1 MHTNRALLVAYTAV
15 AVVGLGLV
23 NSTPADARPCH
34 SADSS
39 PREEKLCLVRSAIRN
54 VVSEAGK
61 QAALAQ
67 QAAAQKQAAAKQ
79 AAIEKQAAK
88 QAALAKQ
95 APTTQA
101 ALAKQA
107 QAKQSSAPTSGTC
120 LTKEYLDSG
129 VVKFTDT
136 CTGEWAQRP

>member
-1 MHTNRALLVAYTAV
+1 MLTNRAFLLAYTAV
-15 AVVGLGLV
+15 AVLGLALV

-54 VVSEAGK
+54 AVSEAGK

-67 QAAAQKQAAAKQ
+67 QAAIQKQAAAKQ
-79 AAIEKQAAK
+79 AAIEKQAAAK

-95 APTTQA
+95 PAVQKA
-101 ALAKQA
+101 
-107 QAKQSSAPTSGTC
+107 SSPPTC
-120 LTKEYLDSG
+120 LTKEYLDG
-129 VVKFTDT
+129 GAVKFSDT

>member
-1 MHTNRALLVAYTAV
+1 
-15 AVVGLGLV
+15 
-23 NSTPADARPCH
+23 
-34 SADSS
+34 
-39 PREEKLCLVRSAIRN
+39 LVRSAIRN
-54 VVSEAGK
+54 AVSEAGK

-79 AAIEKQAAK
+79 AAIEKQAAAK

-95 APTTQA
+95 APATQA

-107 QAKQSSAPTSGTC
+107 PAKQASAPPPGTC
-120 LTKEYLDSG
+120 LTKEYLG
-129 VVKFTDT
+129 NGAVKFTDN

>member
-1 MHTNRALLVAYTAV
+1 MHMNRALLLAYTAV
-15 AVVGLGLV
+15 AVLGLALV

-54 VVSEAGK
+54 AVSEAGK

-79 AAIEKQAAK
+79 AALAKQAPAT

-95 APTTQA
+95 AP
-101 ALAKQA
+101 AKQA
-107 QAKQSSAPTSGTC
+107 SAPPPGTC
-120 LTKEYLDSG
+120 LTKEYLG
-129 VVKFTDT
+129 NGAVKFTDN

>member
-1 MHTNRALLVAYTAV
+1 MEAPMHMNRALLLAYTAV
-15 AVVGLGLV
+15 AVLGLALV

-54 VVSEAGK
+54 AVSEAGK

-79 AAIEKQAAK
+79 AALAKQAPAT

-95 APTTQA
+95 AP
-101 ALAKQA
+101 AKQA
-107 QAKQSSAPTSGTC
+107 SAPPPGTC
-120 LTKEYLDSG
+120 LTKEYLG
-129 VVKFTDT
+129 NGAVKFTDN